1 MTQDE
6 MVRLEGVTKVYRTD
20 SVETHALRGI
30 DLVIHAGEFTAIAG
44 PSGSGKTTLL
54 NIIGGLDTP
63 TSGRVIVA
71 GRDLT
76 QMSPSELADFRLHTL
91 GFVFQSYNLIEVL
104 SAYENTEFVL
114 LLQGVPKEERRRRAM
129 AILEE
134 VGLAGLANRR
144 PTQLSGGQQ
153 QRVAV
158 SRAIVAQ
165 PRLVLADEP
174 TANLDSETATRL
186 MKLMLELN
194 RSYGVT
200 FLFSTHDPLVM
211 RMARRL
217 IELRDGK
224 VVSDRTVENSTA

>member
-158 SRAIVAQ
+158 ARAIVAQ

-194 RSYGVT
+194 RTYGVT